1 MVGQSGRRITVESSS
16 NSREIL
22 ISRIADILGKHPR
35 VSFAYLFGSANKG
48 RLLPFSDIDIAVH
61 ITDFDQD
68 DKRDLE
74 YYISI
79 KLALEDAV
87 RRDVDLVVLNEA
99 PPLLKKEVLIGGT
112 KIWDRGDGYSRAFR
126 LRTVWEYD
134 DIKPYLDYQFRQALR
149 YFEKKD
155 R

>member
-1 MVGQSGRRITVESSS
+1 
-16 NSREIL
+16 
-22 ISRIADILGKHPR
+22 
-35 VSFAYLFGSANKG
+35 
-48 RLLPFSDIDIAVH
+48 LPFSDIDIAVH